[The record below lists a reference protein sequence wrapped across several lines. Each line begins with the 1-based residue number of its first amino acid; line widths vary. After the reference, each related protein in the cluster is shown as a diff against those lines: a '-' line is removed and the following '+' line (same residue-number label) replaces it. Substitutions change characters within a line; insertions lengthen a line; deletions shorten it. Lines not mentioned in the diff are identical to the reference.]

1 MRVPGLLA
9 LCLWTHGLDAQVC
22 APAAVAAKA
31 LDRGDIA
38 EAERVL
44 APFASAAPPCNEVLL
59 NLGRLRAAQK
69 QAKAA
74 ESFFLRYLELAPRD
88 ARGHLQFAQFLFA
101 VGDYPRADTASQRAV
116 ALDPSNAAALTLH
129 GRLLVMKGELAK
141 GQALLEKACK
151 IDPAG
156 ADAHFQLGSLMDRTK
171 RHAEAVREF
180 EKVISLDPK
189 NPRAFDYLALNLE
202 ALGQVDRAEQA
213 YQKGLQLNQGAL
225 FDSFL
230 DYNYGRFLVKRN
242 RLTEATQHLDKAAE
256 LAPRVRAVRYERG
269 KLNLRLGNY
278 AEARNDA
285 ERALSLPDPGK
296 VIIDLQ
302 LYNML
307 QQIYAR
313 LGEKELAR
321 QYAEL
326 SRTTPV
332 PPKSGAIR

>member
-1 MRVPGLLA
+1 MKVPGLLA
-9 LCLWTHGLDAQVC
+9 MCLGITAMHAQVC
-22 APAAVAAKA
+22 APAAAAAKA

-38 EAERVL
+38 EADRIL
-44 APFASAAPPCNEVLL
+44 APFAAAAPPCNEVLL

-74 ESFFLRYLELAPRD
+74 EAFYLRYLELAPRD
-88 ARGHLQFAQFLFA
+88 AGGHLRFAQFLFA
-101 VGDYPRADTASQRAV
+101 VGDYPRADTVSQRAV
-116 ALDPSNAAALTLH
+116 ALDPSNASALTLQ
-129 GRLLVMKGELAK
+129 GRLLVMKGESAK

-151 IDPAG
+151 LDPAS
-156 ADAHFQLGSLMDRTK
+156 ADAHFQLGSVLDRSK

-180 EKVISLDPK
+180 EKVIALDPR
-189 NPRAFDYLALNLE
+189 NPRAYDFLALNLE
-202 ALGQVDRAEQA
+202 PMGQVDRAEQA

-230 DYNYGRFLVKRN
+230 DYNYGRFLMKRN
-242 RLTEATQHLDKAAE
+242 RLAEAKQHLDKAAE
-256 LAPRVRAVRYERG
+256 LTPDVRAVRYERG

-285 ERALSLPDPGK
+285 ERALSLQDPGK
-296 VIIDLQ
+296 VIINLQ
-302 LYNML
+302 LYNLL

-326 SRTTPV
+326 ARTTPV
-332 PPKSGAIR
+332 PLRSGSPR